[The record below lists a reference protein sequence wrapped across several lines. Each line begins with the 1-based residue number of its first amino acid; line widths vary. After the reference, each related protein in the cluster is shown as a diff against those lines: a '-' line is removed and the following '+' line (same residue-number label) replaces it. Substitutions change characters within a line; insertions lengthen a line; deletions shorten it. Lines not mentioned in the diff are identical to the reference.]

1 VRKAHPEA
9 EEVEVWAHDQSRLGL
24 KPVMRRVWAPRGER
38 PAVKVHHRYEWTY
51 LYGFVG
57 PTSGEVYWLILPRA
71 NTEVFSIALSRF
83 AQEVG
88 AGENK
93 RIVLVLDQAGYHTG
107 REAGVPEGVH
117 LEFLP
122 SNSPEL
128 QPAER
133 LWPLSNEGVANRFF
147 EGIEEMEEALVERCR
162 ALRGQ
167 EELIRD
173 LTNYHWWPKAG

>member
-38 PAVKVHHRYEWTY
+38 PAAVKVHHRYEWTY
-51 LYGFVG
+51 LYGFVR

-107 REAGVPEGVH
+107 REVEVPEGVH

-128 QPAER
+128 QRPPR
-133 LWPLSNEGVANRFF
+133 GCGRSPTRGWPTASSRESRRWKRPWSNAVGRFV
-147 EGIEEMEEALVERCR
+147 GKRS
-162 ALRGQ
+162 
-167 EELIRD
+167 
-173 LTNYHWWPKAG
+173 